1 MWIVAQSEL
10 NDDGYFDVLMGED
23 GAVLQF
29 KHRIA
34 AWRYLEQMCK
44 EANIDYELME
54 NDVELWRL
62 H

>member
-1 MWIVAQSEL
+1 MWIVVQSDVEE
-10 NDDGYFDVLMGED
+10 NGFFDVLMDDD
-23 GAVLQF
+23 GTALKF
-29 KHRIA
+29 KHRIS